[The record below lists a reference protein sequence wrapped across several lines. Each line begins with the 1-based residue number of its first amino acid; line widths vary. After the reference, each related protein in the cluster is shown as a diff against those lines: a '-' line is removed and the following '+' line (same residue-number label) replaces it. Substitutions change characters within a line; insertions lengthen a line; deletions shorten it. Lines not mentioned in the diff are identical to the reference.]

1 MKSRRDLM
9 KVKSEYNYM
18 DVYGVYWTDSG
29 TCFLCLSSN
38 NGGLTV
44 YRADEVTVVDDTLS
58 GEFVFF
64 SSGIFYKPLITERL
78 LDDIQEKDQ
87 KAFERFLE
95 IIKKDGDKYESYLS
109 LKKIP
114 KWWTI

>member
-1 MKSRRDLM
+1 MR
-9 KVKSEYNYM
+9 VKDEYEYM
-18 DVYGVYWTDSG
+18 DVYGVYWIDDMY
-29 TCFLCLSSN
+29 FLCLSRSYD
-38 NGGLTV
+38 GLAA
-44 YRADEVTVVDDTLS
+44 YKAEEVTVVDDTLS

-64 SSGIFYKPLITERL
+64 SKGIFYKPLITERL
-78 LDDIQEKDQ
+78 LDDIQERDQ